1 MADLVKMPDE
11 AGFRRML
18 AADPL
23 LIEKLRAD
31 VERAGLKASVAARFA
46 SGDLTARMRSAARG
60 LPGLEH
66 LKPGSS
72 GWTAAA
78 VAHARHLT
86 EHLACC
92 QALFDDDGP
101 ALEARGMSR
110 QGAAELLKAMQARF
124 DREEAARQQTRIMA
138 TLSSRKPHVGA
149 VP

>member
-1 MADLVKMPDE
+1 MADLVRMPDE

-46 SGDLTARMRSAARG
+46 CGDLTARMRSAARG

-101 ALEARGMSR
+101 ALDARGMSR